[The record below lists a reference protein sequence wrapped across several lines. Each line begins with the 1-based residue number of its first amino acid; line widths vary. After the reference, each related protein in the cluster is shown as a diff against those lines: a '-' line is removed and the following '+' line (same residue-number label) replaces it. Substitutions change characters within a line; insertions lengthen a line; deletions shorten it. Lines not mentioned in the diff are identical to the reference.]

1 MQAGSASFRDP
12 DGSLFSQAGRIFRA
26 VTPSGAANLRAALE
40 TPAAER
46 MLSEGRIVSTSPIDA
61 GTLGDP
67 ASECRAAGQTEFFEH
82 ERIPFPSYPYE
93 WPPEMLHAAAGL
105 TIDLARE
112 LLPCGFGIKDA
123 TPYNVLFRGPEPVFV
138 DVLSFEP
145 RDPHDPLW
153 LPYAQFVRTFLL
165 PLALSR
171 SLDLPLDQVFLA
183 RRDGIEPAEAYRWLP
198 RSLRFRRPFLSLVT
212 IPVWLA
218 RRQNPDDTAFYRPR
232 PMSDPGK
239 ARFVLERLLAASPP
253 HGRPSPAGNGEGIRP
268 GPGTRTRI
276 RIRPRPRRPRPLS
289 SNRRWPSF
297 TRRECSM

>member
-1 MQAGSASFRDP
+1 
-12 DGSLFSQAGRIFRA
+12 
-26 VTPSGAANLRAALE
+26 
-40 TPAAER
+40 
-46 MLSEGRIVSTSPIDA
+46 ML
-61 GTLGDP
+61 
-67 ASECRAAGQTEFFEH
+67 
-82 ERIPFPSYPYE
+82 Y
-93 WPPEMLHAAAGL
+93 AAAGL

-239 ARFVLERLLAASPP
+239 ARLVLERLLAGLRRTVDRLQPATAKASTWS
-253 HGRPSPAGNGEGIRP
+253 GY
-268 GPGTRTRI
+268 RTRI
-276 RIRPRPRRPRPLS
+276 RIRPRPRRARPFRRTGAGRVSPGASARCRRQHGPLQRAGRRPRSLRGG
-289 SNRRWPSF
+289 RR
-297 TRRECSM
+297 